1 MQHYIKHFELEKVL
15 PPQVLAHITLSNFK
29 KGDYIFTQ
37 GEQPEYMHF
46 LVEGRLKIFA
56 ASDEGRK
63 LIIAFTQPFGVFG
76 DIEFVQRQP
85 YLNTGEAVTDG
96 KLLKIP
102 VRIIEDFGRNHFP
115 FIEFLLDHITR
126 KFYDNAHVQS
136 FNMLYSVDVRFA
148 SYLLSS
154 TTEIEN
160 YVSLLHIRDVA
171 DSIGTSYRHLNRIIR
186 QFCEAELIERSQRTI
201 RILDRQQLY
210 KLAKQNIYEER

>member
-1 MQHYIKHFELEKVL
+1 MQSYIDQFKLNKVL
-15 PPQVLAHITLSNFK
+15 PPQVVAHMTLSTFK
-29 KGDYIFTQ
+29 KGQYIFTQ
-37 GEQPEYMHF
+37 GDFPEYMHF

-76 DIEFVQRQP
+76 DIEFVQQQP

-102 VRIIEDFGRNHFP
+102 MKIMEEYGRTHFP
-115 FIEFLLDHITR
+115 FIQFLLDHITR
-126 KFYDNAHVQS
+126 KFYENAHAQS
-136 FNMLYSVDVRFA
+136 FNMLHSVDVRFA

-154 TTEIEN
+154 TTEFEN
-160 YVSLLHIRDVA
+160 YVSLQHIRDVA
-171 DSIGTSYRHLNRIIR
+171 DSIGTSYRHLNRIIA
-186 QFCEAELIERSQRTI
+186 QLGEEGLIERSQRTI
-201 RILDRQQLY
+201 RILNRPQLY